1 LVLSPETLALLAG
14 AAFLAGFIDAI
25 AGGGGLVSVP
35 ALLLAG
41 LDPVAA
47 VATNKLS
54 ATFGAVSATLAFAR
68 RGLIDWRA
76 ARNLCATSFVGSIAG
91 AALAVSL
98 PAAWLAGLVPVLLI
112 VTALYVILRPA
123 LSDVARPPRMRA
135 GVFALAVVLP
145 VGAYDGFF
153 GPGAG
158 SLFLLGAVALLGLPA
173 VRGVG
178 LARALNLASGTG
190 SLLFFI
196 AAGKVIWPIGLTMGV
211 AQYAG
216 SYCGSRAAIANGA
229 RLIRPVLVVV
239 CIAMALKLLSD
250 GANPLRQ
257 ALGL

>member
-1 LVLSPETLALLAG
+1 MG
-14 AAFLAGFIDAI
+14 A
-25 AGGGGLVSVP
+25 
-35 ALLLAG
+35 
-41 LDPVAA
+41 
-47 VATNKLS
+47 S
-54 ATFGAVSATLAFAR
+54 A
-68 RGLIDWRA
+68 
-76 ARNLCATSFVGSIAG
+76 
-91 AALAVSL
+91 
-98 PAAWLAGLVPVLLI
+98 
-112 VTALYVILRPA
+112 
-123 LSDVARPPRMRA
+123 
-135 GVFALAVVLP
+135 FALAFVLP
-145 VGAYDGFF
+145 VAAYDGFF

-158 SLFLLGAVALLGLPA
+158 SIFLLGCVTLLGMAA

-178 LARALNLASGTG
+178 FGKALNLASGLG